1 MEAKLV
7 VLDGKQQGKE
17 IPLPETVFVI
27 GRDSSCHLRPH
38 CSSVSKLH
46 CAIASWAGLVRVQDL
61 KSRNGTLLN
70 GDRISGEVA
79 AKDGDRL
86 QIGTLRFE
94 FRIKVLP
101 GSLEV
106 PPIDL
111 EQVEW
116 LLEATPDTQVLSTSM
131 QTETLP
137 ALTDDDLEPNVSESS
152 HPTPGRRRSKVVSA
166 GQNLRDYFEQRK
178 TASAAR

>member
-1 MEAKLV
+1 METKLV
-7 VLDGKQQGKE
+7 VLDGNQQGKE

-27 GRDSSCHLRPH
+27 GRGTNCHLRAH
-38 CSSVSKLH
+38 CRSVSKLH

-86 QIGTLRFE
+86 QIGTLHFE
-94 FRIKVLP
+94 FRIKVMPGLP
-101 GSLEV
+101 VV
-106 PPIDL
+106 PPIDPV
-111 EQVEW
+111 QVDW
-116 LLEATPDTQVLSTSM
+116 LLEAAPDTQVLATNM

-137 ALTDDDLEPNVSESS
+137 VLTDSDLEPTKTADSG
-152 HPTPGRRRSKVVSA
+152 HKPDKRRTKAVSA
-166 GQNLRDYFEQRK
+166 GQNLRDYFNLRK
-178 TASAAR
+178 IPSAAE